1 MSSSNF
7 KLETT
12 LISVVQIEVTPE
24 NEDDFSKLKQTF
36 VLSEKA
42 KKFLLAQKLIEADS
56 TFIVLSDIV

>member
-12 LISVVQIEVTPE
+12 LISVFQIEVSPE

>member
-12 LISVVQIEVTPE
+12 LISVFQIEVTLE

>member
-12 LISVVQIEVTPE
+12 LISVFQIEVTPE

>member
-12 LISVVQIEVTPE
+12 LIFVFQIEVSPE